1 MTSHYGEPFNLL
13 HLPMF
18 CTSYFSSFISLSLSS
33 TIQIAHV
40 LELKNEEEK
49 TVPVE
54 AKDRE
59 NDNDTSL
66 EGEKRDVIY
75 A

>member
-1 MTSHYGEPFNLL
+1 
-13 HLPMF
+13 MF
-18 CTSYFSSFISLSLSS
+18 CTSYFFSFISLSLSS
-33 TIQIAHV
+33 TIQIARV
-40 LELKNEEEK
+40 LKLKNEEGK

-66 EGEKRDVIY
+66 EG
-75 A
+75 